1 MKIINE
7 SIDNIFVNPENPRH
21 NPTLDDITALNE
33 LIKDGQEDMIELIN
47 SINEFGFFPQKVVSL
62 IEKNNKKIAID
73 GNRRIAA
80 IKCALNPE
88 NIIDKRFRGRV
99 ERIKLNKIAAHMEI
113 PCVLYDNIQE
123 VLPFILAEHTE
134 GGQTKKWSRIQQC
147 YFMLKYGSREDV
159 PEIFLLYYDNF
170 TREYNSSIENLS
182 TIERIAK
189 KKNIERLKKLDVEIL
204 KNILMQFVVD
214 TNKHGGKTSRTFNK
228 KEEGDAYFEDII
240 SRFVVLPSKLIQSTT
255 QSQPPTQRTQFN
267 LNQPQNLVNPA
278 ASNKNTITQADTTI
292 LQKPSYTSIA
302 NGYNVRP
309 LPTSHAFKSLKW
321 TGLDTDCPMTKS
333 IIDVAKEVKALA
345 KSFDNFPIATTII
358 IRTLLD
364 LSLKYWLSTRH
375 SNRYNYLVNNARG
388 KAKDP
393 QLSDI
398 IDEIRKQ
405 IQNHN
410 VIFDIHIDGSF
421 VLYFAENDVT
431 MKDKMD
437 VLVHRPWD
445 LGTHANL
452 YKFYEED
459 FIYTLINYILNTK

>member
-1 MKIINE
+1 
-7 SIDNIFVNPENPRH
+7 
-21 NPTLDDITALNE
+21 
-33 LIKDGQEDMIELIN
+33 
-47 SINEFGFFPQKVVSL
+47 
-62 IEKNNKKIAID
+62 
-73 GNRRIAA
+73 
-80 IKCALNPE
+80 
-88 NIIDKRFRGRV
+88 
-99 ERIKLNKIAAHMEI
+99 MEI

-358 IRTLLD
+358 IQKE
-364 LSLKYWLSTRH
+364 KY
-375 SNRYNYLVNNARG
+375 
-388 KAKDP
+388 
-393 QLSDI
+393 
-398 IDEIRKQ
+398 
-405 IQNHN
+405 
-410 VIFDIHIDGSF
+410 
-421 VLYFAENDVT
+421 
-431 MKDKMD
+431 
-437 VLVHRPWD
+437 
-445 LGTHANL
+445 
-452 YKFYEED
+452 
-459 FIYTLINYILNTK
+459 YTKTILMMMTIKN